1 MNNHAK
7 RIFVLTL
14 LFSISFAQIASAHGG
29 KESSGLSN
37 IQVLIIS
44 GASSTVFFILF
55 VVVKKYEAIV
65 ARSNLY
71 SLVLFTAFVHILLG
85 VEDPLLIAG
94 GVGVLSATFMPI
106 LFNFSKQINQLADL
120 ALGLIVLSMLI
131 GYFVSNHDLHLI
143 LEDFLGI
150 ITKLVELGILV
161 LLVKQYVFT
170 HREEQ
175 E

>member
-1 MNNHAK
+1 M
-7 RIFVLTL
+7 RSGIFVLTL

-29 KESSGLSN
+29 EESSGLSN

-44 GASSTVFFILF
+44 GASSIVFFILF

-71 SLVLFTAFVHILLG
+71 SLVLFTVFVHILLG

>member
-1 MNNHAK
+1 M
-7 RIFVLTL
+7 
-14 LFSISFAQIASAHGG
+14 
-29 KESSGLSN
+29 
-37 IQVLIIS
+37 
-44 GASSTVFFILF
+44 
-55 VVVKKYEAIV
+55 